1 MVLGNLENGVDPD
14 DAQAA
19 HAENGD
25 HHGNEGRAD
34 APKRAGGH
42 VHHAECEIGQA
53 DEGQTGHAIG
63 DGFRGVGD
71 VNGEQRGAEDVD
83 QRPKHQSH
91 HRNAPQTDPQGL
103 PHPAVLLRAGVLP
116 DKIDGGLVERIET
129 DIDEALKVACRRV
142 AGHENITEGVY
153 RRLDQH
159 VGNGEQGAL
168 DARRQSD
175 AENFRQLGLVKAQLV
190 KV

>member
-1 MVLGNLENGVDPD
+1 M
-14 DAQAA
+14 
-19 HAENGD
+19 
-25 HHGNEGRAD
+25 
-34 APKRAGGH
+34 
-42 VHHAECEIGQA
+42 
-53 DEGQTGHAIG
+53 
-63 DGFRGVGD
+63 
-71 VNGEQRGAEDVD
+71 
-83 QRPKHQSH
+83 
-91 HRNAPQTDPQGL
+91 
-103 PHPAVLLRAGVLP
+103 VLLRAGVLP